1 MIRSDARP
9 DQIRVMARGKGMRT
23 MQEDALDRVKAG
35 FTSLEEVLRVITF
48 EEFSG
53 ARCTKC
59 SRELAEMFL
68 FCPYCG
74 TKRCAQVVPDLVPV
88 HAGPGGDFS

>member
-1 MIRSDARP
+1 
-9 DQIRVMARGKGMRT
+9 

-35 FTSLEEVLRVITF
+35 LTALEEILRVITF

-53 ARCTKC
+53 ARCSTC

-74 TKRCAQVVPDLVPV
+74 NKRCSTVVSHPVPV
-88 HAGPGGDFS
+88 HAGQGGDFS